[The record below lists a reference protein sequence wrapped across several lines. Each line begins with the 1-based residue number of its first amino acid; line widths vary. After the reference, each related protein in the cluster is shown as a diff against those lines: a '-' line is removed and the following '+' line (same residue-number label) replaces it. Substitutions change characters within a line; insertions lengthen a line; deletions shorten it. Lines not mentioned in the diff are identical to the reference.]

1 MEHLA
6 ASPVQLALA
15 PLSEAGA
22 IRNTVPTAT
31 PEAEAPPAGVPD
43 SAGGRSLRRLLAAK
57 GWTVSRFMGWS
68 RINDKHLQRYRR
80 GQQEPSPEHVARL
93 QTVLGVSEGEAFDL
107 LRAPAP
113 VARGAFKLPLY
124 ELALKYG
131 FKPAAAARAI
141 GMHKANFA
149 VYASGQRGARPETV
163 QKIAAGIGC
172 TLQEAQDAITAA
184 VNARAVAKL
193 LPLERADSCPVP
205 ERPPL
210 LGDKDPEF
218 APAQQQLRKVM
229 RIAADRS
236 IRGIKNA
243 ACYERLR
250 VVAQAGDQFNA
261 WLEPEEQ
268 DFLFKLNALLE
279 RFAETRLREAA

>member
-1 MEHLA
+1 MTCE
-6 ASPVQLALA
+6 PIQLALA

-43 SAGGRSLRRLLAAK
+43 SSGGRLRERLAERGWTISRFLMCHRVYPKALSAYRAGRAEPADRHVDALRSVLGIDRDEAIELLKEPTDCRSGKTPLPLYVLANRCGVGRKRAASSCRM
-57 GWTVSRFMGWS
+57 TVSRFSNIAQG
-68 RINDKHLQRYRR
+68 R
-80 GQQEPSPEHVARL
+80 A
-93 QTVLGVSEGEAFDL
+93 EATEEE
-107 LRAPAP
+107 
-113 VARGAFKLPLY
+113 VG
-124 ELALKYG
+124 
-131 FKPAAAARAI
+131 I
-141 GMHKANFA
+141 
-149 VYASGQRGARPETV
+149 
-163 QKIAAGIGC
+163 IAAGLSASVDEVRTALEHTKARILVSRECRHPIGID
-172 TLQEAQDAITAA
+172 EFD
-184 VNARAVAKL
+184 
-193 LPLERADSCPVP
+193 
-205 ERPPL
+205 RPPL

-218 APAQQQLRKVM
+218 RPAQEQLRKVM

-236 IRGIKNA
+236 IRGIRNA

>member
-1 MEHLA
+1 VA
-6 ASPVQLALA
+6 ACGPC
-15 PLSEAGA
+15 
-22 IRNTVPTAT
+22 
-31 PEAEAPPAGVPD
+31 
-43 SAGGRSLRRLLAAK
+43 SASSARS
-57 GWTVSRFMGWS
+57 
-68 RINDKHLQRYRR
+68 
-80 GQQEPSPEHVARL
+80 
-93 QTVLGVSEGEAFDL
+93 
-107 LRAPAP
+107 
-113 VARGAFKLPLY
+113 
-124 ELALKYG
+124 
-131 FKPAAAARAI
+131 
-141 GMHKANFA
+141 
-149 VYASGQRGARPETV
+149 
-163 QKIAAGIGC
+163 GIGC

-268 DFLFKLNALLE
+268 EFLFKLNALLE